1 MCSSSTRRTK
11 KAFKYGSEFLFGCF
25 HNLVTPSGVPIIGF
39 SDLEVFFGSDGL
51 HFFFLF
57 FFFLLSS
64 QTNVIVLLLLLFL
77 FLGRRPFSALNASFT
92 SPDFCCKHGEIA
104 DLGRVFASQIL
115 QLLCLCQQQLL
126 HRSLLTPPPTG
137 EPRKLDSSLSYP
149 VEASCQL
156 TFFLSSPRDVL
167 CLFRCSVFVLF
178 L

>member
-1 MCSSSTRRTK
+1 MKR
-11 KAFKYGSEFLFGCF
+11 AIKYGSEFLFGCF
-25 HNLVTPSGVPIIGF
+25 HNLVTPSGVPILGF
-39 SDLEVFFGSDGL
+39 SDLEVFFSHDGL
-51 HFFFLF
+51 HFFF
-57 FFFLLSS
+57 FFLLSR
-64 QTNVIVLLLLLFL
+64 QTNVIVLLLLFL